1 MALLDGHER
10 SEMPSLSWNSVV
22 KANSTSTVSL
32 PEIDSV
38 NGGEDS
44 GAPAPLPPV
53 AFSTSTLAPAAPNVA
68 PSARLAPVTPT
79 AAPILAPTPP
89 ISLSPVL
96 PPTVTPSPPTPAEQ
110 PAPAPPAPPESEEP
124 VAPAPEAL
132 PEIVEATPEA
142 PAVAQVAAP
151 PAPPTQA
158 FNLPPTAAA
167 LPSPAHQVLAP
178 ANARSNKARKDR
190 SGSIARVGFFFLIV
204 GALASAAVIFGRPYL
219 FPAEWE
225 PNALEFS
232 EPIEEARG
240 AEFVE
245 PVMLTAQPTDAHR
258 SMVATQLLGD
268 PASDLAMWRALG
280 LAGSDSTDDET
291 LQALISEQSPV
302 LYSTI
307 DGQVYYDQAF
317 TRSDRATLISRS
329 MATAALDQE
338 FAFST
343 DTSSRSLLDAAL
355 IEAHVRQQA
364 ALIEQSATDRPP
376 VPVTD
381 VAALAYLPAVL
392 DYRLTAPT
400 VFTDLLPPRNE
411 VAPNPLADLA
421 LQGPGPLTVS
431 ALEQIPSTSLVV
443 GDSVVGPAVVTDRSF
458 WFLSFASHLDA
469 ATAYAMS
476 SQLQAAGL
484 QMVDG
489 PNGTCAVAT
498 FASAATLKI
507 NLDAWVAATAP
518 ELGASV
524 VATPDGNVQ
533 LRSCDPAGAYA
544 SKIRFGVARQLI
556 AYQSVELVVTNLV
569 VAQGGTQADIAA
581 AIARIS
587 STPSAA
593 AVAQLPA
600 GTTPADLA
608 AAAQSA
614 GADVIGD
621 AASSAVAAPAV
632 AGGG

>member
-22 KANSTSTVSL
+22 KERSSSTVSL

-38 NGGEDS
+38 NGEDDS
-44 GAPAPLPPV
+44 GEPASLPPV
-53 AFSTSTLAPAAPNVA
+53 AFSTSTLTSAAPNVA
-68 PSARLAPVTPT
+68 PSAPLAPVTPP
-79 AAPILAPTPP
+79 AAPIVAPTPS

-96 PPTVTPSPPTPAEQ
+96 PPTGTPAPPTPAEQ
-110 PAPAPPAPPESEEP
+110 HAAAPPAPPEP

-132 PEIVEATPEA
+132 PEIVEATPAA
-142 PAVAQVAAP
+142 PVVAQVATP

-167 LPSPAHQVLAP
+167 LASPAHQVLAP
-178 ANARSNKARKDR
+178 EKARSNKARKDR

-232 EPIEEARG
+232 EPIETARG
-240 AEFVE
+240 TEFVE

-280 LAGSDSTDDET
+280 LAGPDSTDDET

-317 TRSDRATLISRS
+317 TRSDRATLISRA

-338 FAFST
+338 YSFST
-343 DTSSRSLLDAAL
+343 DASSRSLLDEAL
-355 IEAHVRQQA
+355 TEAHVRQQA

-421 LQGPGPLTVS
+421 LNGPGPLSVP
-431 ALEQIPSTSLVV
+431 ALEQIPSASLVV
-443 GDSVVGPAVVTDRSF
+443 GDTVVGPAVVTDRSF

-469 ATAYAMS
+469 ATAYGMS
-476 SQLQAAGL
+476 SQLKAAGL
-484 QMVDG
+484 QMVEG

-498 FASAATLKI
+498 FVSAAPLKVS
-507 NLDAWVAATAP
+507 LDAWVAATAP

-524 VATPDGNVQ
+524 VATPDGEVQ
-533 LRSCDPAGAYA
+533 LRSCDPAGTYA

-621 AASSAVAAPAV
+621 AASPAVAAPAV